1 MRTLGSI
8 KRENMVNYLIDS
20 LNKVNADLKT
30 EKSRNKI
37 LEEEYFSIIEAN
49 QNAHQ
54 LLTENRNLNEEAQD
68 LKLKNK
74 DLQEKIHQL
83 NKVIYNLKN
92 VS

>member
-1 MRTLGSI
+1 TLGSI

-30 EKSRNKI
+30 EKSRNQI

-54 LLTENRNLNEEAQD
+54 LLTENRNLNEETQE

-83 NKVIYNLKN
+83 KKVIYNLKN
-92 VS
+92 VN